1 MNGYDVAKRLR
12 QDANGKD
19 ALIVAVSG
27 YGQEE
32 DRRQTKAAR
41 FDHHLVKPI
50 NYEELSSLLGPN
62 PDRST

>member
-32 DRRQTKAAR
+32 DRRQTKAAG

-50 NYEELSSLLGPN
+50 NVPVLGSKIP
-62 PDRST
+62 RL

>member
-19 ALIVAVSG
+19 ARIVAVSG

-32 DRRQTKAAR
+32 DHRQTKAGG
-41 FDHHLVKPI
+41 FDNHLVKPI
-50 NYEELSSLLGPN
+50 GYEELSSLLGPN

>member
-1 MNGYDVAKRLR
+1 MSGDDVAKRLT
-12 QDANGKD
+12 QDASGKD

-32 DRRQTKAAR
+32 DRRQTKAAG